1 MNTANDLLDLFLS
14 RMHPAH
20 TSILTLAGTGPNG
33 SSQLQIL
40 KKIGRENI
48 RLMSQVNVISGS
60 SVSYFIYI
68 ALLEGGFKAEGFKNY
83 DKLVR
88 KLHKGSITGFL
99 MHLLTRRH
107 KAKPVF
113 DNQLLQDTLC
123 IFFEREFI
131 SRTLSTFDE
140 NVRFYAHCQT
150 KEKIVELSAKNHP
163 EMTVED
169 VFRACVSIS
178 FLHGPFYYEGY
189 KFVDATFS
197 KSFSSLR
204 RQLLATDKN
213 HLFVNIKKHAE
224 SRNVIFVKNDDLKFP
239 VMHMFLDFSCLC
251 MGIPN
256 GKVKR
261 VHLAHLRDF
270 HKS

>member
-1 MNTANDLLDLFLS
+1 VERFLS
-14 RMHPAH
+14 RMRPAH
-20 TSILTLAGTGPNG
+20 TSTLTLAGTGPNG

-68 ALLEGGFKAEGFKNY
+68 AMLEGGFKADGFKDY

-88 KLHKGSITGFL
+88 KLHKGSVTRLLI
-99 MHLLTRRH
+99 HLLTRRH

-113 DNQLLQDTLC
+113 ENQLLEDTLR

-131 SRTLSTFDE
+131 TRTLSTFDE
-140 NVRFYAHCQT
+140 NIRFYAYCQT
-150 KEKIVELSAKNHP
+150 QERIIELSANTHP
-163 EMTVED
+163 KMTVGD

-178 FLHGPFYYEGY
+178 FLHGAFCYESY
-189 KFVDATFS
+189 QFVDPTFS
-197 KSFSSLR
+197 KGFGSLR
-204 RQLLATDKN
+204 RQLLATEQN

-224 SRNVIFVKNDDLKFP
+224 SRNVIFVKNEDLKFP
-239 VMHMFLDFSCLC
+239 ILRMFLDFSFLC

-261 VHLAHLRDF
+261 VHSAHLEDF